1 VKKLKYKIEQ
11 GNEEINSIGGICL
24 VGSVLNRIK
33 SFKSISNMKMP
44 RTEKGLIP
52 HGDIL
57 KSMIGLYSLGK
68 TDYADIELYRED
80 IVFKESLDLEKVPSE
95 ESLRQRLDECGEVI
109 EDEIRYGNLDLLKN
123 VKVFGEL
130 NTPYTSY
137 TPIPMDV
144 TVMDNSGSHKEEVGR
159 TYKGNDGFAPM
170 NAYIGTHGYFLNC
183 ELRPGVQHS
192 QKGMEE
198 FLLQTIEMVDSLGVD
213 NALYVLDSAHD
224 AAVNLNIFQKNSS
237 NFIIKR
243 NLRNESLEQ
252 WLATARRVGECN
264 SPREGKNVFTGVLSH
279 LEPAKYKSGKP
290 LFIVFEVTERTIG
303 SNGEVLLFPEIEVN
317 SWWTNIPD
325 DAPYVIEF
333 YHQQGTSE
341 QFHSELKTD
350 MNIERLSSG
359 KFNTNSL
366 LLQLAMIA
374 YNCLRILGQKA
385 LTFKDKL
392 TVRLNI
398 TRRRLRSVIQDL
410 IYIACKRISHANYIT
425 LKFGRNCPWFGIFRQ
440 LYITLY

>member
-1 VKKLKYKIEQ
+1 LNYKIEQ
-11 GNEEINSIGGICL
+11 GSEEINSIGGICL
-24 VGSVLNRIK
+24 IGRILNNLK
-33 SFKSISNMKMP
+33 LFKSINNMKMP
-44 RTEKGLIP
+44 RTQKGLIP

-57 KSMIGLYSLGK
+57 KSMIGLFSLGK

-80 IVFKESLDLEKVPSE
+80 IVFSESLKIENVPSE

-109 EDEIRYGNLDLLKN
+109 TDEVRRCNLDLLKK

-130 NTPYTSY
+130 QTPYTSY

-144 TVMDNSGSHKEEVGR
+144 TVMDNSCSHKEEVGR

-170 NAYIGTHGYFLNC
+170 NAYIGTHGYMLNC

-192 QKGMEE
+192 QKGMKE
-198 FLLQTIEMVDSLGVD
+198 FLIQTMKMTDNLGID
-213 NALYVLDSAHD
+213 NALHVLDSAHD
-224 AAVNLNIFQKNSS
+224 AAENIDLFLDNDK

-243 NLRNESLEQ
+243 NLRKECLEQ
-252 WLATARRVGECN
+252 WLGTARRVGEHS
-264 SPREGKNVFTGVLSH
+264 SPRPGKNVFTGILSH
-279 LEPAKYKSGKP
+279 LKPAKCKSDKP
-290 LFIVFEVTERTIG
+290 LFIVFEVIERITDA
-303 SNGEVLLFPEIEVN
+303 NGEAFLIPTIEVN
-317 SWWTNIPD
+317 TWWTNIPD

-359 KFNTNSL
+359 KFATNAL

-374 YNCLRILGQKA
+374 YNSLRRLGQKA
-385 LTFKDKL
+385 LTFKDELPIKL
-392 TVRLNI
+392 NV
-398 TRRRLRSVIQDL
+398 TRRRLKSVIQDL
-410 IYIACKRISHANYIT
+410 IYIACKRISHSNSII
-425 LKFGRNCPWFGIFRQ
+425 LKFGRHCPWFDIFMR
-440 LYITLY
+440 LHVSI

>member
-24 VGSVLNRIK
+24 IGRILNDLK
-33 SFKSISNMKMP
+33 EFKSINNMKMP
-44 RTEKGLIP
+44 RTEKGSIP

-80 IVFKESLDLEKVPSE
+80 IVFSESLKLKTVPSE

-109 EDEIRYGNLDLLKN
+109 TDEVRCCNLDLLKN

-130 NTPYTSY
+130 QTPYTSY

-144 TVMDNSGSHKEEVGR
+144 TVMDNSGSHKENVGR

-170 NAYIGTHGYFLNC
+170 NAYIGTHGYLLNC

-192 QKGMEE
+192 QKGMEV
-198 FLLQTIEMVDSLGVD
+198 FLLQTIEMIDHLGIN
-213 NALYVLDSAHD
+213 NALHILDSAHD
-224 AAVNLNIFQKNSS
+224 AAVNVDIFLEAGK

-243 NLRNESLEQ
+243 NLRKESLEQ
-252 WLATARRVGECN
+252 WLGTARRVGECKC
-264 SPREGKNVFTGVLSH
+264 PRPGKNVFTGIVSH
-279 LEPAKYKSGKP
+279 QRPAKCKSDKP
-290 LFIVFEVTERTIG
+290 LFAVFEVIERTTDAT
-303 SNGEVLLFPEIEVN
+303 GEPFLIPNIEVN
-317 SWWTNIPD
+317 TWWTNIPD
-325 DAPYVIEF
+325 DALNVIEF

-359 KFNTNSL
+359 KFITNAL

-374 YNCLRILGQKA
+374 YNSLRKLGQKA

-392 TVRLNI
+392 PVKLNV

-410 IYIACKRISHANYIT
+410 MYIACKRVSHSNSII
-425 LKFGRNCPWFGIFRQ
+425 LKFGRHCPWFDVFRQ
-440 LYITLY
+440 LYVT